1 MKQRDVTN
9 QLEGFVV
16 RGGHLSEGV
25 TFMLRP
31 RRSQPNESH
40 EKQMQEEPRTGGF
53 QAKVP
58 PNSEALDYMASLQ
71 AQLGPGDTAVS
82 PQFSSLLVYQTPT
95 PPNIH

>member
-53 QAKVP
+53 RAKVP
-58 PNSEALDYMASLQ
+58 PNTEALDDMASFQ
-71 AQLGPGDTAVS
+71 AVS
-82 PQFSSLLVYQTPT
+82 PQFSSLLIYQAPT
-95 PPNIH
+95 RQNIH